1 MICNCANTSYEGRCM
16 KVLIAID
23 SKPPAV
29 RVAETSFWNSRTR
42 ESRNLKGL

>member
-1 MICNCANTSYEGRCM
+1 M